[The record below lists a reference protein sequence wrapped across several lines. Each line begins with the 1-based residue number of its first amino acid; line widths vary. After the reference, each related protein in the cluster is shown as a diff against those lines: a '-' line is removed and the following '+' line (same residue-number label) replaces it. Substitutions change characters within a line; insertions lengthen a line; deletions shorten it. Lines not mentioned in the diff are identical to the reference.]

1 MAKILLVKTS
11 SMGDVIHNLPV
22 VADVK
27 RYCPG
32 AAVDW
37 VVEESFADIPAL
49 HPDVREV
56 IPVATR
62 RWRRRPFQRDTL
74 REFREF
80 KKCLR
85 ADRYDYVLDTQGLVK
100 SALISRIA
108 RGQRFGHS
116 ARSARE
122 SWSARFYDSTFDV
135 PAKMHAVE
143 RNRLLASLAL
153 RAMPQSNSVDYG
165 IVAKPLSPDQRYAVL
180 LHATSRPDKQ
190 WEDASWVALGQA
202 LNSLDFEVL
211 LPWGS
216 EREHSLSKELSKQ
229 MLHAFVPARMPVARV
244 ARLLAGAA
252 IVVGTDTGLTHLAA
266 ALGRPTI
273 GIYCSSD
280 PALTGL
286 YGGRCA
292 LNVGDSGRPPSAREV
307 IAAAEKLLV

>member
-27 RYCPG
+27 RYIPG

-37 VVEESFADIPAL
+37 AVEESFADIPAL
-49 HPDVREV
+49 HPGVREI

-62 RWRRRPFQRDTL
+62 RWRKSWFKRETL
-74 REFREF
+74 REFQEF
-80 KKCLR
+80 KTCLQ
-85 ADRYDYVLDTQGLVK
+85 ANRYDYVLDTQGLVK
-100 SALISRIA
+100 SALISRMA
-108 RGQRFGHS
+108 RGERFGHS
-116 ARSARE
+116 AKSARE
-122 SWSARFYDSTFDV
+122 PWSARFYDSTFDV

-153 RAMPQSNSVDYG
+153 RAMPHSDGVDYG
-165 IVAKPLSPDQRYAVL
+165 IGAKPLSPDQRYAVL
-180 LHATSRPDKQ
+180 LHATSRPDKE
-190 WEDASWVALGQA
+190 WEDASWAALGQA
-202 LNSLDFEVL
+202 LNSLDLEVL

-216 EREHSLSKELSKQ
+216 ERERGRSEQLSKEIV
-229 MLHAFVPARMPVARV
+229 HAFVPARMPVAKL
-244 ARLLAGAA
+244 ARLLAGAT
-252 IVVGTDTGLTHLAA
+252 IVIGADTGLTHLAA
-266 ALGRPTI
+266 ALDRPTI

-292 LNVGDSGRPPSAREV
+292 VNVGDIGRPPTAGEV